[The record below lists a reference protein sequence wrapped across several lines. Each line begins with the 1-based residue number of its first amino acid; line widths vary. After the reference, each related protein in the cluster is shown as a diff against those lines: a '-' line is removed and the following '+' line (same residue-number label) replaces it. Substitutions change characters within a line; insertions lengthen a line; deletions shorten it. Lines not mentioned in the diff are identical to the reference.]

1 VTPEDLLAEADRC
14 VKCGLCLTEC
24 PTYRLLVS
32 EADSPRGRISLIQ
45 ALARGELDLDSH
57 LEIHLDRCLSC
68 RACESACPSGVR
80 YGMLLDACRET
91 ITKSHGGRPLI
102 KRLLNRLT
110 DTEQLSFWNRIYQ
123 GLRYTGLIKLAYQ
136 LPIPRLQ
143 RLLTVAEMLP
153 PAPVKRTGLY
163 PASQPNGQRL
173 QLFTGCVGSQVEDNL
188 VQASIQLLS
197 KLGYAVDIP
206 VESSCCGALHRHN
219 GFTKE
224 ADQLSHT
231 IREQTR
237 KSKAQQLIT
246 ISTACHLELFEQ
258 QVSELPLFSI
268 TDFLLQLPPKAFSP
282 LKPLH
287 KKAVLHIPCSARH
300 DHSRELLMN
309 IPGLQLYDLPEN
321 NLCCGAAGT
330 YMLTQPELSLRLG
343 KAKLAHLKGS
353 QADLLLTSNTGC
365 AMQFRQLIKEAGL
378 FIEVMHPVEL
388 IHNQWNN
395 IVKKQSN
402 RVE

>member
-1 VTPEDLLAEADRC
+1 VTPKDLLAEADRC

-24 PTYRLLVS
+24 PTYRLLAS

-80 YGMLLDACRET
+80 YGVLLDACRET
-91 ITKSHGGRPLI
+91 ITKGHGGRPLF

-110 DTEQLSFWNRIYQ
+110 DPERLSFWNRFYQ
-123 GLRYTGLIKLAYQ
+123 GLRYTGLIKLARK
-136 LPIPRLQ
+136 LSTPRLQ
-143 RLLTVAEMLP
+143 RLLAVADMMP
-153 PAPVKRTGLY
+153 PSPIKRTGLH
-163 PASQPNGQRL
+163 PSSRPSGERI

-197 KLGYAVDIP
+197 KLGFAVDIP
-206 VESSCCGALHRHN
+206 EESFCCGALHRHN

-224 ADQLSHT
+224 ADQLCRA
-231 IREQTR
+231 IWEQTR

-246 ISTACHLELFEQ
+246 ISTACHLELLEQ
-258 QVSELPLFSI
+258 QVSELPLASI
-268 TDFLLQLPPKAFSP
+268 TDFLLQLPPKTLSQ

-287 KKAVLHIPCSARH
+287 KKAALHIPCSARH
-300 DHSRELLMN
+300 DRSRELLLN
-309 IPGLQLYDLPEN
+309 IPGLQLYELPQN
-321 NLCCGAAGT
+321 SLCCGAAGT

-343 KAKLAHLKGS
+343 EAKLTHLKAK
-353 QADLLLTSNTGC
+353 QADLLLTTNTGC

-378 FIEVMHPVEL
+378 PIEVMHPVEL

-395 IVKKQSN
+395 TAKKQSN
-402 RVE
+402 QVE